1 MTNKVMISKEQHCS
15 NKNHKKI
22 IQKVNDVKFFL
33 ENYPKAC
40 SKIDI
45 DYANHILSD
54 LLQSILTAIDNA
66 EEDQRIKD
74 LF

>member
-1 MTNKVMISKEQHCS
+1 MVSKKQHSVNKEYKLVM
-15 NKNHKKI
+15 
-22 IQKVNDVKFFL
+22 QKVNDVKFYL

-45 DYANHILSD
+45 NYANHILDD
-54 LLQSILTAIDNA
+54 LLESLWIAIDNA
-66 EEDQRIKD
+66 EEYQRIED